1 MRIRSLYQRAFE
13 GQGSTRGAAPSR
25 AAHCRV
31 GLSAGVFG
39 LALLMGGCSVS
50 YPLFGSDADEL
61 KTGSIRRP
69 AAERQADDFKYEG
82 EAKSAVTSAP
92 LAPPAG
98 VASAAP
104 AEAPKPAAY
113 APTAAVADAAPTP
126 PGLTSSDW
134 GYARG
139 ALGLAM
145 TAEAVNA
152 SVPWANPDSGAY
164 GSFTAAAATTN
175 ANGATCRPFV
185 ASHSASGREQRLEGT
200 ACRTAAGYWEAVA
213 IRTTASRSL

>member
-1 MRIRSLYQRAFE
+1 MRSLYQRLSDSE
-13 GQGSTRGAAPSR
+13 RSTRAAGPSR
-25 AAHCRV
+25 AALRRGG
-31 GLSAGVFG
+31 GLVAALG
-39 LALLMGGCSVS
+39 LALLAGGCSVS

-82 EAKSAVTSAP
+82 ETKSAVTSAP
-92 LAPPAG
+92 LAPPPG

-104 AEAPKPAAY
+104 SEAPKPAAY
-113 APTAAVADAAPTP
+113 APAAPAGEPAAPP
-126 PGLTSSDW
+126 PGLTASDW

-145 TAEAVNA
+145 TADAVNA
-152 SVPWANPDSGAY
+152 SVPWANPDSGSY
-164 GSFTAAAATTN
+164 GSFVASAAVSN